1 MAKNA
6 TSFQKGHKYI
16 EGSARGANRQ
26 LRRNMTLAL
35 IAKLNDTDTINTLFG
50 EERRLYIDRI
60 IENLMLHAAG
70 QDYTDEA
77 GKKHRD
83 IGSLAAIL
91 AIIDRLEGKPAQKI
105 VGPDNGPVKIQFNTI
120 EEVKA
125 YLLERGIDVERLPN
139 PMKYLEDRGRND

>member
-26 LRRNMTLAL
+26 LRRDMTLAL
-35 IAKLNDTDTINTLFG
+35 IAKLNDKDTLNMLEPG
-50 EERRLYIDRI
+50 DKRREYIDRI
-60 IENLMLHAAG
+60 VENLVLRAAG
-70 QDYTDEA
+70 QDYIDEA
-77 GKKHRD
+77 GKRHRD
-83 IGSLAAIL
+83 LGDIAAIKE
-91 AIIDRLEGKPAQKI
+91 ITDRLEGRPAQKL
-105 VGPDNGPVKIQFNTI
+105 VGPNNGPVKIQFNTI

-139 PMKYLEDRGRND
+139 PMRYLEDQREG